1 MLACRAIGKFCHLC
15 SIDFLWHGHRV
26 TQLGKKFKHLFEK
39 MLHLSVVG
47 CLIVLF
53 EQLFENLPQG
63 QDKGFL
69 KKNLGEKQMGTFT
82 VTTGFNSMTSKSI
95 VNQSL
100 QAIPSGRHAVIKL
113 SRRGRLARTLV
124 VLSLTVV
131 MAAGFASQ
139 SGAGQVEASTAPS
152 YEIVVV
158 APGETLWSVAAAYA
172 SGDVQGLVNEIREVN
187 NLQGFDLQAGQRLRI
202 PTA

>member
-1 MLACRAIGKFCHLC
+1 MSTLTYA
-15 SIDFLWHGHRV
+15 S
-26 TQLGKKFKHLFEK
+26 
-39 MLHLSVVG
+39 
-47 CLIVLF
+47 
-53 EQLFENLPQG
+53 
-63 QDKGFL
+63 
-69 KKNLGEKQMGTFT
+69 
-82 VTTGFNSMTSKSI
+82 GFNSTVSKTI
-95 VNQSL
+95 VNQGLLKSER
-100 QAIPSGRHAVIKL
+100 QANPSGRL
-113 SRRGRLARTLV
+113 TRRGRLARTCV

-187 NLQGFDLQAGQRLRI
+187 NLKGYDLQAGQKLRV
-202 PTA
+202 PLAS

>member
-1 MLACRAIGKFCHLC
+1 MN
-15 SIDFLWHGHRV
+15 
-26 TQLGKKFKHLFEK
+26 
-39 MLHLSVVG
+39 
-47 CLIVLF
+47 
-53 EQLFENLPQG
+53 EQHAN
-63 QDKGFL
+63 
-69 KKNLGEKQMGTFT
+69 
-82 VTTGFNSMTSKSI
+82 
-95 VNQSL
+95 
-100 QAIPSGRHAVIKL
+100 PSGRL
-113 SRRGRLARTLV
+113 TRRGRLARTLV

-187 NLQGFDLQAGQRLRI
+187 NLQGFDLQAGQKLRV
-202 PTA
+202 PLVG

>member
-1 MLACRAIGKFCHLC
+1 
-15 SIDFLWHGHRV
+15 V

-53 EQLFENLPQG
+53 EQLFEHLPQG
-63 QDKGFL
+63 KTA
-69 KKNLGEKQMGTFT
+69 GEKQMSTLT

-95 VNQSL
+95 VNQAL
-100 QAIPSGRHAVIKL
+100 QANPSGRL
-113 SRRGRLARTLV
+113 TRRGRLARTLV

-187 NLQGFDLQAGQRLRI
+187 NLQGFDLQAGQKLRI

>member
-1 MLACRAIGKFCHLC
+1 M
-15 SIDFLWHGHRV
+15 V

-47 CLIVLF
+47 CLILLF
-53 EQLFENLPQG
+53 EQLFEHLPQG
-63 QDKGFL
+63 KTA
-69 KKNLGEKQMGTFT
+69 GEKTMSTLTINSFGS
-82 VTTGFNSMTSKSI
+82 TTSGKSI
-95 VNQSL
+95 VNQAL
-100 QAIPSGRHAVIKL
+100 YANPSGRL
-113 SRRGRLARTLV
+113 TRRGRLARTFV

-187 NLQGFDLQAGQRLRI
+187 NLQGFDLQAGQKLRI

>member
-1 MLACRAIGKFCHLC
+1 VG
-15 SIDFLWHGHRV
+15 
-26 TQLGKKFKHLFEK
+26 
-39 MLHLSVVG
+39 G

-53 EQLFENLPQG
+53 EQLFEYLPQG
-63 QDKGFL
+63 KTA
-69 KKNLGEKQMGTFT
+69 GEMTMST
-82 VTTGFNSMTSKSI
+82 LTFNSVSGKSI
-95 VNQSL
+95 VNQGFLSN
-100 QAIPSGRHAVIKL
+100 QQTNPSGTL
-113 SRRGRLARTLV
+113 TRRGRLARTFV

-172 SGDVQGLVNEIREVN
+172 TGDVQGLVNEIREAN
-187 NLQGFDLQAGQRLRI
+187 NLTGFDLQAGQRLRV
-202 PTA
+202 PLK